1 MRRLISRIPKH
12 YLGFVAL
19 LFLVGATACE
29 QLIQEGARE
38 AAESGREIRDLNDA
52 EIRPLQDRIEAIQF
66 DKIEPLQ
73 REIEDLNREIER
85 IQRLVIDPLWNN
97 VQDPWSPG
105 GELFEA
111 QEALQRQ
118 YELLDDEYRQ
128 IEIDQRV
135 LEREYRDS
143 TDMISGFDPL
153 VRQQEDKRYDLQREL
168 DRLYRFGQD
177 PIDEVWSQVNTLNSN
192 PGGTWDSSQF
202 EIDQLNNKIVGLYD
216 EVNWLQSDLEIRI
229 REKEDLRS
237 NVQNELNDHNSFGR
251 FEIDPIYAEILRLEN
266 ELTEGTVVTVTE
278 ITGSSEEID
287 ALRAERD
294 ELINALS
301 ADLAQLDADL
311 SNAVLNREDVAG
323 PYQATID
330 AKNQEISLLSTSTA
344 ADTTASS
351 TSETTFT
358 DNTAQIA
365 TLQSEIDQVASDRD
379 AAVAPLN
386 DIVNGLQA
394 DRDALVAA
402 QQPAIDDL
410 NTQIFELQS
419 AEVETVTTTVIPE
432 GVTEELVTLRN
443 KMALL
448 EEDFNATTEKLQG
461 LLSSIDN
468 ELNELYT
475 FGNAPVEQIYRDV
488 DAINAQI
495 NDLQQA
501 SERDQLEKN
510 DAVNSLVAQA
520 EFLQNQ
526 LNADIRYLEEQLY
539 NIDDELQRLYRISND
554 DNYDSQIVFNQ
565 EQRALEDR
573 RYDLDDQRWL
583 IDQEQQEL
591 YSQNV
596 DPWRDVQIKADL
608 IYASEIQPLQ
618 DRIVRIDDEIRSLW
632 EEIQSIE
639 RQMRSARQ
647 GIEDRERELE
657 DKAFDFLDRIADGET
672 KIDSGFGFD
681 PIGEP
686 FTEEP
691 FDPINDFVDDPDG
704 IIDGLGDFDPSVITD
719 EPVLDPDFIGDP
731 TEAPVNADGT
741 VVDTDTDSGDA
752 PVDANPTDGTV
763 TTEPAV
769 VPVQ

>member
-1 MRRLISRIPKH
+1 MRKLINRIAKH

-66 DKIEPLQ
+66 DQIEPLQ

-85 IQRLVIDPLWNN
+85 IQRLVIEPLWNN
-97 VQDPWSPG
+97 IQDPWSPG
-105 GELFEA
+105 GELYEA

-118 YELLDDEYRQ
+118 YELLDEEYRR

-143 TDMISGFDPL
+143 TDTLGGFDPL

-177 PIDEVWSQVNTLNSN
+177 PIDEVWNQVNSLNSN

-202 EIDQLNNKIVGLYD
+202 EIDQLNNKVVGLYD
-216 EVNWLQSDLEIRI
+216 EANWLQSDLDNRI
-229 REKEDLRS
+229 REKEDLRT
-237 NVQNELNDHNSFGR
+237 NVQNELNDHHSFGR
-251 FEIDPIYAEILRLEN
+251 FEIDPIFAEILRLEN
-266 ELTEGTVVTVTE
+266 ELTEGTVVTVSE
-278 ITGSSEEID
+278 VAGSSDEID

-294 ELINALS
+294 DLINALS
-301 ADLAQLDADL
+301 ADLAQLDADI
-311 SNAVLNREDVAG
+311 SSAVLNRDDAAA

-330 AKNQEISLLSTSTA
+330 AKNQEISLLSTSTTT
-344 ADTTASS
+344 DTTASS
-351 TSETTFT
+351 TTETTLT
-358 DNTAQIA
+358 DNSAQIA
-365 TLQSEIDQVASDRD
+365 TLQSEIDQAVLDRD

-386 DIVNGLQA
+386 EIVNALQA
-394 DRDALVAA
+394 DRNALSATR
-402 QQPAIDDL
+402 QPTIDEL

-419 AEVETVTTTVIPE
+419 AEVETVTTTSIPE
-432 GVTEELVTLRN
+432 GVTEELITLRN
-443 KMALL
+443 KLALL
-448 EEDFNATTEKLQG
+448 EEDFNATTDKLQG
-461 LLSSIDN
+461 LLSSIEN
-468 ELNELYT
+468 ELNELYS
-475 FGNAPVEQIYRDV
+475 FGNAPVEQIYRDIET
-488 DAINAQI
+488 INAQI
-495 NDLQQA
+495 TDYQRV
-501 SERDQLEKN
+501 SEQDQLEKN
-510 DAVNSLVAQA
+510 DAVNSLAAQA
-520 EFLQNQ
+520 EILQNQ
-526 LNADIRYLEEQLY
+526 LNADIRYLEEQLF
-539 NIDDELQRLYRISND
+539 NIDDELQRLYRVSND

-565 EQRALEDR
+565 AQRALEDR

-583 IDQEQQEL
+583 IDQEQQDL
-591 YSQNV
+591 YSKNV
-596 DPWRDVQIKADL
+596 DPWRDVQVKADL

-618 DRIVRIDDEIRSLW
+618 DRIVRIDDEIGSLW

-639 RQMRSARQ
+639 RQMRSARR

-672 KIDSGFGFD
+672 KIDDGLGFD

-686 FTEEP
+686 FIEEP
-691 FDPINDFVDDPDG
+691 FDPISDFVDDP
-704 IIDGLGDFDPSVITD
+704 DGLGDFDPSLITD
-719 EPVLDPDFIGDP
+719 EPVLDPEVIDDT

-741 VVDTDTDSGDA
+741 VADPVDA
-752 PVDANPTDGTV
+752 PVDPEPTDGTL
-763 TTEPAV
+763 TTEPV
-769 VPVQ
+769 VEPVQ